1 MDEYESD
8 DDLNLFL
15 DEEDTIPEEVYF
27 PSSSPDT
34 LSHKVQQKKWY
45 IVNYDH
51 TLLVCSIQSLP
62 IHQRLPFSICYEN
75 FKCSDNFYSDSF
87 FLSICI

>member
-27 PSSSPDT
+27 PSSSPDI
-34 LSHKVQQKKWY
+34 LSHKVQQKK
-45 IVNYDH
+45 
-51 TLLVCSIQSLP
+51 
-62 IHQRLPFSICYEN
+62 
-75 FKCSDNFYSDSF
+75 
-87 FLSICI
+87 